1 MVNME
6 IVIDASV
13 LIAVIVNEA
22 EKEKLIAMTQEA
34 ELVAPMSIHWEIG
47 NAFSCLLK
55 RGRLTIEQVLQA
67 IDMYLVIPIRF
78 VEVELANSLEL
89 ANAFGI
95 YAYDAYLLRCAEKY
109 RLPLLTLDKRLVQ
122 IAKDK
127 GISVL
132 EVAE

>member
-1 MVNME
+1 ME

-22 EKEKLIAMTQEA
+22 EKEKLIALTQEA
-34 ELVAPMSIHWEIG
+34 ELVAPMSVHWEIG
-47 NAFSCLLK
+47 NAFSSLLK
-55 RGRLTIEQVLQA
+55 RGRVTIEQVLQA

-89 ANAFGI
+89 TNSFGI